1 MRWIDSRTGIERLD
15 RAECLRLLAGEEVGR
30 VAFVRH
36 GVPEIFPVNYA
47 LDGEAVVFRTD
58 PGTKLDAERR
68 GPAAFEIDEFDRAER
83 SGWSVVALGRLEEV
97 TSTDAAA
104 FDRVRA
110 LGIQPWAEGD
120 KAHWL
125 RLVPTT
131 LSGRR
136 VTPAP
141 DSES

>member
-1 MRWIDSRTGIERLD
+1 VKWIDSRTGIERLD
-15 RAECLRLLAGEEVGR
+15 RDECLRLLAGEEVGR

-47 LDGEAVVFRTD
+47 LGGEAVVFRTD

-68 GPAAFEIDEFDRAER
+68 GPAAFEIDQFDRVAR

-97 TSTDAAA
+97 TARESEAYQ
-104 FDRVRA
+104 RVRA
-110 LGIQPWAEGD
+110 LDIHPWAEGE

-125 RLVPTT
+125 RLVPST

-136 VTPAP
+136 VTPP
-141 DSES
+141 QDIGR

>member
-1 MRWIDSRTGIERLD
+1 MKWIDSRTGIERLD
-15 RAECLRLLAGEEVGR
+15 RDECLRLLASDEVGR
-30 VAFVRH
+30 IAFVRH

-47 LDGEAVVFRTD
+47 LDGEAIVFRTD

-68 GPAAFEIDEFDRAER
+68 GPAAFEIDAFDRSAR

-97 TSTDAAA
+97 TASESAEYR
-104 FDRVRA
+104 RVTA
-110 LGIQPWAEGD
+110 LDIEPWADGE

-136 VTPAP
+136 VSREP
-141 DSES
+141 DSG